1 MKMASAEIFPEAQ
14 LLVWADVPGGSITV
28 ESRLTGFRVFL
39 AHSFFDAATM
49 GEPHPPATPLLCS
62 RRTFIQKFSC
72 WNRRTISVIRSKLM
86 PSNPIPKVET
96 HRARRNTLG
105 GGAERR
111 DATRRSAKE
120 YPTKS
125 ILSHAWPG
133 DCWIVA
139 AISEKKRYPSAGS
152 RPTEHPSPAWEWL
165 GVGGEAARS
174 VAVSGE

>member
-39 AHSFFDAATM
+39 AHSFFDVATM

-62 RRTFIQKFSC
+62 RRTFIQKFSS

-86 PSNPIPKVET
+86 PSNPIPEVET

-105 GGAERR
+105 GGAEAWRR
-111 DATRRSAKE
+111 GETGR
-120 YPTKS
+120 
-125 ILSHAWPG
+125 HA
-133 DCWIVA
+133 
-139 AISEKKRYPSAGS
+139 E
-152 RPTEHPSPAWEWL
+152 
-165 GVGGEAARS
+165 VGERIPQ
-174 VAVSGE
+174 